1 MIATKVSTLFVG
13 HRWEVERTFPGGKD
27 SVNRFVDG
35 VIIKQTGGRTWK
47 VIRFLKICVGSDH
60 PCEYVSSRILLLNP
74 LCLTQRLF
82 CVSRVQNQNSGLV
95 TLQPYWSLLRML
107 LKRRNLHFDSM
118 ID

>member
-60 PCEYVSSRILLLNP
+60 PCELCIVTYLIIKSIVSDTTAV
-74 LCLTQRLF
+74 LCLK
-82 CVSRVQNQNSGLV
+82 SAE
-95 TLQPYWSLLRML
+95 P
-107 LKRRNLHFDSM
+107 K
-118 ID
+118 